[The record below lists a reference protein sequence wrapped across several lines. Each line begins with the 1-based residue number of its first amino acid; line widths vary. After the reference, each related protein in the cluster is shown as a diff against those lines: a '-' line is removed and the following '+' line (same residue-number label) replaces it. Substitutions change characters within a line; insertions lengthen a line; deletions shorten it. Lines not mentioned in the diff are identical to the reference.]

1 MKVKKN
7 KLSVLDRALI
17 VYRNPDDFLY
27 DSFLAEEV
35 ENLGAVSIYILTGI
49 DTFTRNRGKVLKF
62 IGENGNES
70 ETTNGV
76 QRARENGITD

>member
-49 DTFTRNRGKVLKF
+49 DTFTQNRGKVLKF
-62 IGENGNES
+62 IGENDNES

-76 QRARENGITD
+76 QRSRENSTTD